1 MNMSKKSIG
10 KIEKPKVVG
19 YKKRGPKIY
28 LVPLLFSLSKGEK
41 TSADYERKLKK
52 YWHQVESQL
61 DDLIRK
67 LGLID
72 KIFHELVDTEGDQ
85 GMQIVKEVNP
95 EGYEMIKRLNEQ
107 GAQLQVT
114 EDTRLVREGIDWI
127 RCLSLKLE
135 STQVPRL
142 ISQFYFRVTQER
154 DGYISQCLEN
164 TLKKNEIG
172 ILFIREQNKVH
183 FPSQAQVF
191 RIFPPVLDDIH
202 RYLRDFAFQG

>member
-1 MNMSKKSIG
+1 MSKKSIG

-19 YKKRGPKIY
+19 YKEQGPKIH
-28 LVPLLFSLSKGEK
+28 LVRLLFSLSKGK
-41 TSADYERKLKK
+41 KPSVDYERKLKK

-67 LGLID
+67 LGRID
-72 KIFHELVDTEGDQ
+72 KIFHELVDAEGDR
-85 GMQIVKEVNP
+85 GMQIVEEVNP
-95 EGYEMIKRLNEQ
+95 EGYKMIKRLNGQ

-114 EDTRLVREGIDWI
+114 EDTRLVRESIDWV
-127 RCLSLKLE
+127 RCLGLRLE
-135 STQVPRL
+135 STRVPLL
-142 ISQFYFRVTQER
+142 ISQFYSRVTQER
-154 DGYISQCLEN
+154 DGYISQCIEN

-172 ILFIREQNKVH
+172 ILFIREQNEVL

>member
-1 MNMSKKSIG
+1 MSKKSIG

-19 YKKRGPKIY
+19 YKERGPKIY
-28 LVPLLFSLSKGEK
+28 LVRLLFSLSEGEK
-41 TSADYERKLKK
+41 PSADYERKLKK

-67 LGLID
+67 LGRID
-72 KIFHELVDTEGDQ
+72 KIFHELVDVEGDR

-95 EGYEMIKRLNEQ
+95 EGYKMIKRLNEQ

-114 EDTRLVREGIDWI
+114 EDTRLVRESIDWV
-127 RCLSLKLE
+127 RCLGLRLE
-135 STQVPRL
+135 STRVPLL
-142 ISQFYFRVTQER
+142 ISQFYSRVTQER
-154 DGYISQCLEN
+154 DGYISQRIEN

-172 ILFIREQNKVH
+172 ILFIREQNEVL
-183 FPSQAQVF
+183 FPSHTQVF